1 MQLTPGRPAAFNAKS
16 MRAQRER
23 AGLTLW
29 ELRGLTG
36 IPRAELQA
44 YESGI
49 RPPRPPRL
57 AGALGYGLAS
67 LRVTAGLCKQDL
79 VIEERQRDA
88 APGSTG
94 KTTAAPQGAPRGSR
108 DPHPVPGPA
117 CQPVPAQ
124 ARQHAGTKARRAAIV
139 LRAAA
144 PPPPITPEESVSTV
158 TTPRDGQLRVASCN
172 LNYAGIAPGG
182 DDSRWQASMTVLRGW
197 DPDIVLLQ
205 EMATPAGTI
214 AGLQAHLW
222 RTANELGMTP
232 LLGPPGPLSVT
243 GNHPAIL
250 VATGRGLRILDAG
263 PPPFTDPGSP
273 APSWCHAV
281 LKVPAI
287 PHPVAVYSVHLPAR
301 SAQEQLSQA
310 QRIASLAVQQG
321 MLTIAGGDW
330 NSFPR
335 DSAALRDLAQM
346 DPHLRPPRMR
356 TRPGPAGT
364 MLLEPSYDVDDV
376 LTGAGLTDAATSLP
390 PDRRDPP
397 A

>member
-1 MQLTPGRPAAFNAKS
+1 MNTAS
-16 MRAQRER
+16 
-23 AGLTLW
+23 
-29 ELRGLTG
+29 
-36 IPRAELQA
+36 
-44 YESGI
+44 
-49 RPPRPPRL
+49 PP
-57 AGALGYGLAS
+57 
-67 LRVTAGLCKQDL
+67 QDDQFL
-79 VIEERQRDA
+79 
-88 APGSTG
+88 
-94 KTTAAPQGAPRGSR
+94 
-108 DPHPVPGPA
+108 
-117 CQPVPAQ
+117 
-124 ARQHAGTKARRAAIV
+124 
-139 LRAAA
+139 
-144 PPPPITPEESVSTV
+144 
-158 TTPRDGQLRVASCN
+158 VASCN

-197 DPDIVLLQ
+197 APDIVLLQ

-214 AGLQAHLW
+214 AGLQKHLW
-222 RTANELGMTP
+222 RTGNELGMTP
-232 LLGPPGPLSVT
+232 LLGPAGPLSVT

-250 VATGRGLRILDAG
+250 VATSRGLRILDAG

-281 LKVPAI
+281 LQVPAI

-335 DSAALRDLAQM
+335 DSAALRDLARM

-364 MLLEPSYDVDDV
+364 MLLEPNYDVDDV

-397 A
+397 DLTATSINDNGRIDRFYLSPGLPAAVERYVQARTGGSDHDTLMITLSRAAAAALTPAEPAP